1 MHPTHTH
8 HIATARQSAA
18 RQVAEQHRL
27 ARSAAAPA
35 AARTEHRTSVR
46 SLVAAVTG
54 RRRVAA
60 V

>member
-1 MHPTHTH
+1 MHPTQTH

-18 RQVAEQHRL
+18 RQAAEQHRL
-27 ARSAAAPA
+27 ARSAATSG
-35 AARTEHRTSVR
+35 AARPEHRTSVR
-46 SLVAAVTG
+46 SLVIAFAG